1 MQDLVP
7 IGNKWQIDHF
17 VDHVAKM
24 SNGRLIIQPFM
35 ADELVPTE
43 EMHIAVQQGTIEM
56 SRDAGAYCSDIVDI
70 ANVEFGLPRAWDG
83 PMAMWTIF
91 IRLGMLELCREAYAE
106 QGIYFASVTAEPP
119 YAMIAAEPIP
129 NLEAIQ
135 GMKMR
140 AYGLTASWLDSV
152 GAKTTY
158 VSAPEIY
165 TAFAT
170 GTIDACVYGGA
181 RDYLG
186 MSFGEVTKYY
196 LYDPYM
202 VNPNTD
208 SILVNMDAW
217 NSLPEDLQDILEVAS
232 WERNFWCETDF
243 YLGEYTA
250 VEEMGI
256 EGVYWPAEDIKIL
269 DEAALPFWD
278 EEAAKS
284 PRCAEAIQ
292 IMKDWQAMQ

>member
-7 IGNKWQIDHF
+7 AGNKWQIDHF

-24 SNGRLIIQPFM
+24 SGGRLIIAPFM
-35 ADELVPTE
+35 SDELVPTE
-43 EMHIAVQQGTIEM
+43 EMHLAVQKGTIEM
-56 SRDAGAYCSDIVDI
+56 SRDSGSYCAELVDI
-70 ANVEFGLPRAWDG
+70 ANIEFGLPRAWDG

-91 IRLGMLELCREAYAE
+91 MRLGMLDLCREAYAE
-106 QGIYFASVTAEPP
+106 QGIYYASVTAEPP
-119 YAMIAAEPIP
+119 YAMIATKPISS
-129 NLEAIQ
+129 LEDIQ

-140 AYGLTASWLDSV
+140 AYGLTAKWLDSV

-158 VSAPEIY
+158 ISAAEIY

-186 MSFGEVTKYY
+186 MSLGEVTKYY

-232 WERNFWCETDF
+232 WERNLWCETDF

-250 VEEMGI
+250 VDEMGI
-256 EGVYWPAEDIKIL
+256 EGVRWPAEDIAVL
-269 DEAALPFWD
+269 NEAALPFWD

-284 PRCAEAIQ
+284 PRNAQAIQ

>member
-1 MQDLVP
+1 
-7 IGNKWQIDHF
+7 
-17 VDHVAKM
+17 M
-24 SNGRLIIQPFM
+24 S
-35 ADELVPTE
+35 DELVPTE
-43 EMHIAVQQGTIEM
+43 EMHLAVQKGTIEM
-56 SRDAGAYCSDIVDI
+56 SRDSGAYCSELVDI
-70 ANVEFGLPRAWDG
+70 ANIEFGLPRAWDG

-91 IRLGMLELCREAYAE
+91 IRLGMLDLCREGYAE
-106 QGIYFASVTAEPP
+106 QGIYYASVTAEPP
-119 YAMIAAEPIP
+119 YAMIATEPISS
-129 NLEAIQ
+129 LEDIQ

-140 AYGLTASWLDSV
+140 AYGLTAKWLDSV

-158 VSAPEIY
+158 VSAAEIY

-186 MSFGEVTKYY
+186 MSLGEVTSYY

-232 WERNFWCETDF
+232 WERNLWCETDF
-243 YLGEYTA
+243 YLGECTA
-250 VEEMGI
+250 VDEMGL
-256 EGVYWPAEDIKIL
+256 EGVRWSAEDIKVL
-269 DEAALPFWD
+269 DDAALPFWD

-284 PRCAEAIQ
+284 ARCAQAIQ